1 MGRGRWSVEGGEVV
15 AAATPLLGSRKA
27 GEKCLAKDFRFK
39 SFFFP
44 LFTTCRPPSSC
55 NTWSLSATAVA
66 SRVCSTSP
74 RPVRRPES
82 LSCASPFECVTS
94 LRRLARR
101 VGHFGSIRSR
111 LVSSFPFEGVNR
123 SQSLDVEPRN
133 LSLPTPCSIV
143 FHRLYEH
150 VRVIPMRPSVPPI
163 LAKNTL

>member
-74 RPVRRPES
+74 RPPDEGQKVCHVPRPS
-82 LSCASPFECVTS
+82 NA
-94 LRRLARR
+94 LRRCVDWPEESAISGASDPVSSPL
-101 VGHFGSIRSR
+101 SR
-111 LVSSFPFEGVNR
+111 LKE
-123 SQSLDVEPRN
+123 
-133 LSLPTPCSIV
+133 SIG
-143 FHRLYEH
+143 
-150 VRVIPMRPSVPPI
+150 
-163 LAKNTL
+163 AKVWT